1 MLPFKANLKKRK
13 IASDDLCPGCKLKSE
28 TTLHALWSCP
38 ALALVWATKFD
49 WFMEKTRSCLSM
61 LEIIQCCQDHYDC
74 LDLFAMIISQ
84 LWTRRNKLW
93 VGEGEAPLS
102 KIFGLATDSL
112 LGFQRVQSF
121 AQPASRSVISTKW
134 SPPPLGWV
142 KVNFDG
148 ATFKERNLA
157 GLGGVI
163 CDNKGLIM
171 AAFTQTI
178 PLPIL
183 VETVEVLA
191 ARSALVLANELS
203 LNQVQLE
210 GDSEII
216 INALSK
222 GGKDSSSFG
231 HILLDIKLLSSAF
244 QCVSFSHSRRQ
255 ANKVAH
261 CLARSAC
268 KFSPY
273 QVWMEEIPLDAEF
286 VYFADIP

>member
-1 MLPFKANLKKRK
+1 M
-13 IASDDLCPGCKLKSE
+13 
-28 TTLHALWSCP
+28 
-38 ALALVWATKFD
+38 
-49 WFMEKTRSCLSM
+49 
-61 LEIIQCCQDHYDC
+61 
-74 LDLFAMIISQ
+74 
-84 LWTRRNKLW
+84 
-93 VGEGEAPLS
+93 APLS

-112 LGFQRVQSF
+112 LEFQRAQSF
-121 AQPASRSVISTKW
+121 PQPTSRSVISTRW
-134 SPPPLGWV
+134 SPPPPGWV

-148 ATFKERNLA
+148 GTFKERNLA

-163 CDNKGLIM
+163 HNNKGLIM

-178 PLPIL
+178 PLPTS
-183 VETVEVLA
+183 VEMVEVLA

-244 QCVSFSHSRRQ
+244 
-255 ANKVAH
+255 
-261 CLARSAC
+261 
-268 KFSPY
+268 
-273 QVWMEEIPLDAEF
+273 
-286 VYFADIP
+286 